1 MRKDMME
8 TKVELEETVKVHK
21 ESVQKQRS
29 VEIEIEVTVF
39 YPATKMSLYI

>member
-1 MRKDMME
+1 MME

-29 VEIEIEVTVF
+29 VEVKIEVLCDTCA
-39 YPATKMSLYI
+39 YQCL